1 MTLLAAASTMSAAF
15 AADGF
20 SATVDIASSLFSVK
34 SATAGKADNPA
45 EKADPVR
52 TVDSLV
58 KGADF
63 DATEFAFA
71 YGGGNWGA
79 TLGLGFKPGADPITD
94 AAYKDTRIGSVFE
107 FNSVTG
113 WVKFGDTARV
123 QAGKFSSRSVNRR
136 TADIN
141 DYTLGVFFPYF
152 KEGEGLGTTGVHA
165 LSIYQPGSYFHVSGT
180 YGNDGGPQRIEGDLL
195 KNGLLA
201 SLYAGPAT
209 FDLLFAPNIDLKG
222 VSADEKARSY
232 LYGARAAAQIGDIA
246 KITGTFKQERATG
259 TADRLA
265 VLSGKD
271 ELNKAA
277 ASSSPA
283 DAVTTA
289 SEWLD
294 NLENTRKYNNTFG
307 VFAEI
312 DPVPE
317 VGITVGYT
325 GYLPVLDV
333 SDTEWGQIKGAD
345 AKANHK
351 STLYSGI
358 DLRVQYAASDA
369 LSVSTHDNVSFAKG
383 KETSAFLGTDE
394 FYVSLYNA
402 LGATYRLSDT
412 VKLVGEVENE
422 YASYWHEHGVSSS
435 DGDGKLYKEYFA
447 AVAKTVYAVSPNASI
462 SGGLKFEYDAS
473 GASGAGEKH
482 YGAANNELPAA
493 NTSAVFSVPVGFTFA
508 W

>member
-1 MTLLAAASTMSAAF
+1 MTLLAAASAMSAAF

-45 EKADPVR
+45 EKADPVQ

-79 TLGLGFKPGADPITD
+79 TLGLGFKPEADPITD
-94 AAYKDTRIGSVFE
+94 AAYGGATLDKVFE

-123 QAGKFSSRSVNRR
+123 QAGKFSSRSANRR

-141 DYTLGVFFPYF
+141 DYQLGVFFPYF
-152 KEGEGLGTTGVHA
+152 KEGEGLDSDADA
-165 LSIYQPGSYFHVSGT
+165 LSIYQPGSYFNSGIGKT
-180 YGNDGGPQRIEGDLL
+180 DGGPQRIEGDLL
-195 KNGLLA
+195 KNGLLT

-209 FDLLFAPNIDLKG
+209 FDLLFAPNADLKAKG
-222 VSADEKARSY
+222 FSDDKARTY

-246 KITGTFKQERATG
+246 KITGTFKQERTIG
-259 TADRLA
+259 TAARLGQSADVRAANAAIAAAA
-265 VLSGKD
+265 VSDAPQTALDGAD
-271 ELNKAA
+271 AEEWLNKIF
-277 ASSSPA
+277 
-283 DAVTTA
+283 
-289 SEWLD
+289 D
-294 NLENTRKYNNTFG
+294 NTSLYDNTFG

-325 GYLPVLDV
+325 GYLPALDIT
-333 SDTEWGQIKGAD
+333 DTKWGN
-345 AKANHK
+345 ANHK

-383 KETSAFLGTDE
+383 KETSAFLGEDE

-402 LGATYRLSDT
+402 VGATYRLNDT

-422 YASYWHEHGVSSS
+422 YASFWHEHSISTNKNA
-435 DGDGKLYKEYFA
+435 DGKLYKEYFA
-447 AVAKTVYAVSPNASI
+447 AVAKTVYAVSPNASV
-462 SGGLKFEYDAS
+462 SGGLKFEYNAS
-473 GASGAGEKH
+473 GASGEGEKVNDKVPV
-482 YGAANNELPAA
+482 AT
-493 NTSAVFSVPVGFTFA
+493 TSAVFSVPVGFTFA